1 MFYSYAFNTKSKKHR
16 NLFKKYKT
24 GGRKR
29 VERAWN
35 SLRARRLGFWSQ
47 FCQQLTSK
55 PQHLSHE
62 RGTLEYL

>member
-16 NLFKKYKT
+16 NFFKNIKQEA
-24 GGRKR
+24 GKR

-47 FCQQLTSK
+47 FCQ
-55 PQHLSHE
+55 
-62 RGTLEYL
+62 